1 MERLKIL
8 DVVLHEKT
16 HRAFTHLKEDAS
28 PTMMAWIIFNKF
40 KRAEE
45 AKEHPVSDFGT

>member
-16 HRAFTHLKEDAS
+16 HRVLAHLKEDAS
-28 PTMMAWIIFNKF
+28 PTMTAWIIFNKF
-40 KRAEE
+40 RRAEE
-45 AKEHPVSDFGT
+45 AKEHPVLDFGT